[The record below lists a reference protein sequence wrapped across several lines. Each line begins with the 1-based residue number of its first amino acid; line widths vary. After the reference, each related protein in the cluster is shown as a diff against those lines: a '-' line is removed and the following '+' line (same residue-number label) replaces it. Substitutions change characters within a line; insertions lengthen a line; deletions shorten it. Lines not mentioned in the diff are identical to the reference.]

1 MADTD
6 KETVARTECEKL
18 LKHNR
23 LSRDA
28 FEMNEMRLK
37 AGMPVFCHDSD
48 ASRTLGLLQANGLT
62 GLYENQNINS
72 FLPRALGVIEICND
86 CPRDVAWSYNG
97 KNALIYDKVPIMHED
112 LEYQTLT
119 LRDNFNSYRNNPTWS
134 KYESAMD
141 SVFTNWRRCLKQP
154 NGDNNITD
162 VCNLNVSILIG
173 SGFPCMCDGKN
184 TSELLGIGDAP
195 EDSLAPTDDFSLLAA
210 RTDELGLADEPPLA
224 ATSAS
229 LSRRDMMQMMRAC
242 A

>member
-1 MADTD
+1 
-6 KETVARTECEKL
+6 
-18 LKHNR
+18 
-23 LSRDA
+23 
-28 FEMNEMRLK
+28 MRLK

-154 NGDNNITD
+154 NGKNNNITD